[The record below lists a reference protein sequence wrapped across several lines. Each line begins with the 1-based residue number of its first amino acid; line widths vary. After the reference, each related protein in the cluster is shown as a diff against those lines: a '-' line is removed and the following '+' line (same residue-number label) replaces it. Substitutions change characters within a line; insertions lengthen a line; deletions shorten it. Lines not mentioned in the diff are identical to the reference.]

1 MKKFLCLLLVAVL
14 LCLCGCA
21 GTDKKTQKPDAI
33 LQEYLDN
40 IDEYEVPVREYGSP
54 ASHINM
60 DEKLVVGIMYP
71 ETEAA
76 FINKEINKWI
86 AGVVEKYTKETADAS
101 AGAENAELTFSYESY
116 FADESTVSI
125 VMRGTYFS
133 PYMAHPEDIVKTFNA
148 DLQADKL
155 FNVGELFDKAA
166 REKFEGLVMKKT
178 GVPQEVVDEH
188 FLDRGYLTKDALVVV
203 LERGSYLPM
212 SDGTK
217 VVAFDYTEIAD
228 LMKKSFDDVPEM
240 PHRQEQ
246 TPDINTSVKDYPIDP
261 EKPMLALTFD
271 DGPSAHT
278 DRLLDI
284 FAQHGG
290 KGTFFV
296 VGNLIDSRKTTL
308 KRIAAE
314 DHEIGN
320 HSWNH
325 RQLTNLSDEDVK
337 DQIMMTRA
345 KIYDVAGVDCRIVR
359 PPYGACNDSVRAVG
373 KSLGVSFVNWSVD
386 TLDWKTKNAD
396 AVYKEIMQDASDGAI
411 ILCHD
416 LHKTTV
422 DAMERVIPELI
433 AKGYQLVTVS
443 QLMEYKGKAVEAG
456 KMYYRG

>member
-1 MKKFLCLLLVAVL
+1 MKKFICLLLAGAL
-14 LCLCGCA
+14 LLLCGCA
-21 GTDKKTQKPDAI
+21 GTDKKPPQPDSV

-40 IDEYEVPVREYGSP
+40 IDAYEVPVREYGSP
-54 ASHINM
+54 ASHIHM
-60 DEKLVVGIMYP
+60 DEKLVIGILYP
-71 ETEAA
+71 ETEVA
-76 FINKEINKWI
+76 FLNKEINKWI
-86 AGVVEKYTKETADAS
+86 SGVVEKYKAEAYSAS
-101 AGAENAELTFSYESY
+101 AQRDNAELTVYYESY
-116 FADESTVSI
+116 RADESTVSV
-125 VMRGTYFS
+125 VMRGTYFA

-148 DLQADKL
+148 DLQAKKL
-155 FNVGELFDKAA
+155 FNVGELFAGGY
-166 REKFEGLVMKKT
+166 RERFEDMVVNKT
-178 GVPQEVVDEH
+178 GVAKEAVDSH
-188 FLDRGYLTKDALVVV
+188 FLDNGYLTRDSLVVV
-203 LERGSYLPM
+203 LERGAYLAM
-212 SDGTK
+212 SEGTK
-217 VVAFDYTEIAD
+217 TASFDYTEIAD
-228 LMKKSFDDVPEM
+228 LLKKSFSAKEEASAPKE
-240 PHRQEQ
+240 E
-246 TPDINTSVKDYPIDP
+246 DYEGAQGKQYTIDP
-261 EKPMLALTFD
+261 DKPMLALTFD

-284 FAQHGG
+284 FAKHGG

-308 KRIAAE
+308 RRIAAE
-314 DHEIGN
+314 GHEIGN

-325 RQLTNLSDEDVK
+325 RQLTNLSDEEVK

-373 KSLGVSFVNWSVD
+373 AQMGVSFVNWSVD

-422 DAMERVIPELI
+422 DAMERVIPELL

-443 QLMEYKGKAVEAG
+443 QLMEYSDKALEAG
-456 KMYYRG
+456 KMYYKG